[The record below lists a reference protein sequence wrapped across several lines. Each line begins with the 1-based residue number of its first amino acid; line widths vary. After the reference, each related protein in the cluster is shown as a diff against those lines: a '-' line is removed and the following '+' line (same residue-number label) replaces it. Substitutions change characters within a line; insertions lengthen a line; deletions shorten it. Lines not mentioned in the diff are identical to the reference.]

1 MNKILDEE
9 LSLEVSVRI
18 KSKGKKPFDN
28 AYKAVLSTEGAS
40 YVQGFVVR
48 HQKPYYPIES
58 AWLELT
64 DTSGE
69 EAVIHIVDPNFKHLT
84 KSTKDIWYFS
94 AQNLTLKQLKAMIE
108 ESQEDYP
115 EDDPLPIYGDAPYE
129 YYGDVMLGG
138 KEYLVAYQKAVEK
151 CQELSQLNMGNNG
164 K

>member
-9 LSLEVSVRI
+9 LSLEVSDRI
-18 KSKGKKPFDN
+18 KSKAKKPFDN
-28 AYKAVLSTEGAS
+28 AYKAVLSTEGAI
-40 YVQGFVVR
+40 YVQGFVVKR
-48 HQKPYYPIES
+48 QKPYHPIES

-69 EAVIHIVDPNFKHLT
+69 EAVIRIIDPNFKYLT
-84 KSTKDIWYFS
+84 KSTKDVWYFP
-94 AQNLTLKQLKAMIE
+94 AQSLTVKQLKAIIE

-115 EDDPLPIYGDAPYE
+115 EDDPLPIYGDTPYE

-138 KEYLVAYQKAVEK
+138 KEYSDAYQKAVDK